1 VRILE
6 YGDLTAEHL
15 VLMEIRSLS
24 TWPMPVLQV
33 AVVVDLAVDKVVML
47 GDTNREED
55 LAMVDFPEEDMVEAM
70 KYADT

>member
-1 VRILE
+1 
-6 YGDLTAEHL
+6 
-15 VLMEIRSLS
+15 
-24 TWPMPVLQV
+24 MPVLQV